1 VQSAWVKRRRRRYFI
16 GPYNE
21 TRELT
26 VIAPGPYCVLPDSA
40 PADEIG
46 SAVMAAL
53 DASSFEDV
61 AGEALTRLAD
71 ERVLELARAAGVSA
85 WSTFERGTRLVGV
98 DRVKNNELLVTP
110 NHRKRGYWE
119 PTPERYWHRLDG
131 PSAAELGEACV
142 AAFERSTA

>member
-40 PADEIG
+40 SCSSRRTTG
-46 SAVMAAL
+46 SAATG
-53 DASSFEDV
+53 S
-61 AGEALTRLAD
+61 R
-71 ERVLELARAAGVSA
+71 R
-85 WSTFERGTRLVGV
+85 
-98 DRVKNNELLVTP
+98 
-110 NHRKRGYWE
+110 
-119 PTPERYWHRLDG
+119 PERYWHRLDG